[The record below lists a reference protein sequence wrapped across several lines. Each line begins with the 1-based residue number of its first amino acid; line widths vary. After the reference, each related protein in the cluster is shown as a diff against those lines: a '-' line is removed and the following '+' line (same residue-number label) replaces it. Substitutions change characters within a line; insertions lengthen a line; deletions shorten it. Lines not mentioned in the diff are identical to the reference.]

1 MLSNDLFIT
10 SAMGSTVA
18 YIAIQ
23 QYIKL
28 NGNMYSTY
36 KKEKDFFFVF
46 LDVEYVLGALCKIFF
61 SIHKARKWK

>member
-1 MLSNDLFIT
+1 M
-10 SAMGSTVA
+10 A

-46 LDVEYVLGALCKIFF
+46 LDVEYVLGALCKKFF
-61 SIHKARKWK
+61 LFTKLGNENKIKRKEDRGK